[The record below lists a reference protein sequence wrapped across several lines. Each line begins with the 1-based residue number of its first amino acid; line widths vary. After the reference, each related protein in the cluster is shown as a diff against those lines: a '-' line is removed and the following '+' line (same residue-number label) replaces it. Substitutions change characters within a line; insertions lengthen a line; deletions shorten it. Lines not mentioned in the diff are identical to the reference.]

1 MNKALDIMMTL
12 FEDEQILKAY
22 AKGIEDNKEKETER
36 KITERM
42 IKKGEVTL
50 EEIADYVPTVSF
62 DELKEIESKVM
73 QMA

>member
-42 IKKGEVTL
+42 IEKGEVTL
-50 EEIADYVPTVSF
+50 EEIADYVPELSL